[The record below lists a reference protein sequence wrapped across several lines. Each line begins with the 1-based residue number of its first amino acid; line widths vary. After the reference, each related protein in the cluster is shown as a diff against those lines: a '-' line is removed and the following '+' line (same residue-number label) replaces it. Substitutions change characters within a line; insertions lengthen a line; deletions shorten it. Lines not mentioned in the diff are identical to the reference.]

1 MYFVSPNQMTPLHV
15 AAENGRFKLVKL
27 LVNKKAD
34 INIKDNDGVSK
45 VVHLIEGTIAIVL
58 VSCKGFSA
66 F

>member
-1 MYFVSPNQMTPLHV
+1 MTPLHV

-27 LVNKKAD
+27 LVSNKAN

-58 VSCKGFSA
+58 VSFKGFSA
-66 F
+66 V

>member
-1 MYFVSPNQMTPLHV
+1 MTPLHV
-15 AAENGRFKLVKL
+15 AAKNGRFALVKL
-27 LVNKKAD
+27 LVDKKAD

-45 VVHLIEGTIAIVL
+45 VVRLIEGTIAIVL

>member
-1 MYFVSPNQMTPLHV
+1 MTPLHV

-27 LVNKKAD
+27 LVNKKAN